1 MGCSGSTASNPAI
14 NEKFGHFRM
23 GLEDH
28 AWISDRGLMF
38 GDHKIIGKWTD
49 NSYTKIVV
57 S

>member
-28 AWISDRGLMF
+28 A
-38 GDHKIIGKWTD
+38 
-49 NSYTKIVV
+49 
-57 S
+57 